1 MRTQRT
7 RKNAGA
13 ERASSSLRRNIEKI
27 ERDKA
32 DFKILFLRDTDKTQ
46 HNLTTT
52 TITLAMLC
60 AHVVPIT
67 RRPPSS
73 SSSSSSRLSCCRT
86 TQSMR
91 IISSSSTETNGKEED
106 KEANSI
112 LSNRRSLVLNS
123 SALPLFLGVLFD
135 VGSKAPKPQLGVQEF
150 NGIKSLTLC
159 PPDSVNCLSTAE
171 EMGTSNW

>member
-1 MRTQRT
+1 M
-7 RKNAGA
+7 
-13 ERASSSLRRNIEKI
+13 
-27 ERDKA
+27 
-32 DFKILFLRDTDKTQ
+32 TDKTH
-46 HNLTTT
+46 HNLTIT
-52 TITLAMLC
+52 TIMLAMLC

-73 SSSSSSRLSCCRT
+73 SLTSSSSSSRSRT
-86 TQSMR
+86 VVLAGGV
-91 IISSSSTETNGKEED
+91 SSSSTETNGKED
-106 KEANSI
+106 KANV

-123 SALPLFLGVLFD
+123 TALPLFLGVLFD

-171 EMGTSNW
+171 EMGTSIW

>member
-1 MRTQRT
+1 M
-7 RKNAGA
+7 
-13 ERASSSLRRNIEKI
+13 
-27 ERDKA
+27 
-32 DFKILFLRDTDKTQ
+32 TDKTQ

-52 TITLAMLC
+52 IMLGLLC

-73 SSSSSSRLSCCRT
+73 SFTSSSSRSRT
-86 TQSMR
+86 VVLAGGV
-91 IISSSSTETNGKEED
+91 SSSSTETNGKED
-106 KEANSI
+106 KANV

-123 SALPLFLGVLFD
+123 SAFPLFLGVLFD
-135 VGSKAPKPQLGVQEF
+135 VGSKAPKPTLGVQEF

-171 EMGTSNW
+171 EMGKSVNW

>member
-1 MRTQRT
+1 V
-7 RKNAGA
+7 
-13 ERASSSLRRNIEKI
+13 
-27 ERDKA
+27 
-32 DFKILFLRDTDKTQ
+32 TDKTQ

-60 AHVVPIT
+60 AYVVPIT
-67 RRPPSS
+67 RKPPSL

-86 TQSMR
+86 TQRMR
-91 IISSSSTETNGKEED
+91 IISSSATETNGKEED

>member
-1 MRTQRT
+1 M
-7 RKNAGA
+7 K
-13 ERASSSLRRNIEKI
+13 KI
-27 ERDKA
+27 ERDDA
-32 DFKILFLRDTDKTQ
+32 DLKTSTFYVTDKTH

-52 TITLAMLC
+52 IMLALLC

-73 SSSSSSRLSCCRT
+73 SFTSSSSRSRT
-86 TQSMR
+86 VVLAGGV
-91 IISSSSTETNGKEED
+91 SSSSTENNGKEED
-106 KEANSI
+106 KEANYI

-123 SALPLFLGVLFD
+123 SAFPLFLGVLFD
-135 VGSKAPKPQLGVQEF
+135 VGSKAPKPTLGVQEF

-171 EMGTSNW
+171 EMGKSVNW